1 MIEQRMM
8 KRFRL
13 ELPASVSV
21 QGEDGD
27 QATIDFLTTDISG
40 SGAFFQTDYPLPIA
54 SKVNIELILPLDD
67 TKKTERRGSLIKVSG
82 KVIRTN
88 QRGMAICFNANYKIL
103 PLERRC

>member
-1 MIEQRMM
+1 MIEKRMM

-27 QATIDFLTTDISG
+27 QATIDFQTTDISG
-40 SGAFFQTDYPLPIA
+40 RGAFFPTDDPLPIA
-54 SKVNIELILPLDD
+54 CKVNIELILPLDD
-67 TKKTERRGSLIKVSG
+67 IKNTERNGSLIKVSG
-82 KVIRTN
+82 MVIRTN
-88 QRGMAICFNANYKIL
+88 QKGMAICFDANYKIL

>member
-67 TKKTERRGSLIKVSG
+67 TKKTERKGSLIKVSG

-88 QRGMAICFNANYKIL
+88 EGGMAICFNANYKIL